1 MDVPDARIKL
11 PWQQRWFEVTRRKK
25 KKKGLMQTKKR
36 LENMYGAPEKE
47 GYEATAY
54 SQGEEVK

>member
-1 MDVPDARIKL
+1 
-11 PWQQRWFEVTRRKK
+11 
-25 KKKGLMQTKKR
+25 MQTKKR